1 MKESMDDKRYRMQM
15 EEKARREGIESESK
29 RKNDEYNAALESGDV
44 SPEVEAELTRSQAE
58 KNMDDSM
65 RKAVPLNKGGML
77 SDPMKVKYSEGGR
90 LSVSEYVKARDKALK
105 DIDNAESITAREKIS
120 EDFSKIS
127 KKFME
132 QESLGDSLDRERKE
146 KAEALK
152 KKNMGGMMKYNEGSM
167 LVPPEMGME
176 DEMPEDTFTQR
187 PP

>member
-77 SDPMKVKYSEGGR
+77 SDPMKVKYSEGG
-90 LSVSEYVKARDKALK
+90 
-105 DIDNAESITAREKIS
+105 T
-120 EDFSKIS
+120 IS
-127 KKFME
+127 KKDIEHINSFKNKK
-132 QESLGDSLDRERKE
+132 DR
-146 KAEALK
+146 
-152 KKNMGGMMKYNEGSM
+152 
-167 LVPPEMGME
+167 
-176 DEMPEDTFTQR
+176 
-187 PP
+187 